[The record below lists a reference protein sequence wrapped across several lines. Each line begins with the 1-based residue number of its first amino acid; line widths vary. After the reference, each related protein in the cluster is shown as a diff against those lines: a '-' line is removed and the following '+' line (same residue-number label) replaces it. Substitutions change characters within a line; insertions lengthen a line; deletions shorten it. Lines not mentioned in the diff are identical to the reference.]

1 MSLMGNTIINIYS
14 IMLLIIIFFQ
24 SIKQHEKDS
33 FQYRIFMSMIA
44 MVIVLLIMD
53 IFSRFDG
60 KPDTFYY
67 AINRFGNFMIFS
79 LNLVMPSLWFLYVY
93 NQVYHEESKMKRVF
107 FYFIA
112 LNCINVIMV
121 ALSQLWGWFYYFDSN
136 NIYHRGPLYCIPVII
151 TGSLLIYIYYFI
163 IKNRKRIDKNHYI
176 ALAYFLAP
184 PCIGIIFQ
192 IIFYGIS
199 LILNCLVLSLL
210 IVYLNIQ
217 NHNMYTDYLTG
228 VYNRKK
234 LDQYLKSRI
243 EASTEDKTFSAIM
256 IDLNN
261 FKKINDT
268 WGHDEGDKALRMAT
282 TLLGSCLREDDFIA
296 RFGGDEFCIILDV
309 ISQERLDEIV
319 QRINHTFEN
328 YNATCNQPY
337 TLSYSI
343 GYALYDYHSK
353 MKMEEFQKQ
362 LDMLLY
368 DDKQCKN
375 LSLAS
380 S

>member
-1 MSLMGNTIINIYS
+1 
-14 IMLLIIIFFQ
+14 
-24 SIKQHEKDS
+24 
-33 FQYRIFMSMIA
+33 MIA